1 MSQNVGGKFGL
12 VVTSVFII
20 LLFHL
25 MLPLHEV
32 FDTDNVAYFIKVIP
46 IHLLVSTSTARL

>member
-32 FDTDNVAYFIKVIP
+32 FDTDSVAYFIKVIP